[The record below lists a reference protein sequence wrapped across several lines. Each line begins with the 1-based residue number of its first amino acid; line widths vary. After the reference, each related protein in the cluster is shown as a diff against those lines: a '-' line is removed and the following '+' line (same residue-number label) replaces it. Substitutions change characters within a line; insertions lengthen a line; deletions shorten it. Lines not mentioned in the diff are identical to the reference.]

1 MSQLTPETK
10 QVKLDQIRPYEKN
23 PRINDHA
30 VDPLVISIQQYGFL
44 VPIVV
49 DKDGVIITGHTRYQA
64 AQKLQLEEVP
74 VIYATHLDEAQ
85 VNAFRIADNRLAQ
98 NATWDEELLQEE
110 LINIQSMG
118 FNLQFTGFSKEELDC
133 LTEPVH
139 ADCLE
144 NLSYAQVCGDVEE
157 EQAKQGMTVVIS
169 VGTYRCRV
177 AAQDFVDWEN
187 TMLSEF
193 DNKSAIQLEI
203 LRRLGISV
211 DSEGKEEVESQDTQT

>member
-1 MSQLTPETK
+1 M
-10 QVKLDQIRPYEKN
+10 
-23 PRINDHA
+23 
-30 VDPLVISIQQYGFL
+30 
-44 VPIVV
+44 

-64 AQKLQLEEVP
+64 AQKLHLEEVP

-110 LINIQSMG
+110 LITIRNMG

-133 LTEPVH
+133 LTEPLQ

-144 NLSYAQVCGDVEE
+144 DLSYEAVCGDVEE
-157 EQAKQGMTVVIS
+157 EQAKQGMTVVVS

-177 AAQDFVDWEN
+177 PAQDFLDWEKK
-187 TMLSEF
+187 MLSSF
-193 DNKSAIQLEI
+193 DNKGAIQLEI
-203 LRRLGISV
+203 IKRLGISV
-211 DSEGKEEVESQDTQT
+211 DSGGQEAVVSQDT